1 VIGRVWSW
9 IRRHRDE
16 EQGAVLIFTAI
27 AMVAVLGAGAM
38 GVDVGFTVY
47 GSREAQAMADTAAA
61 DIIQYINNAD
71 QETSNPGV
79 QSYLNTKLS
88 GVLQDNNSNANLTVT
103 PMLYSGGVYTV
114 PAGGCK
120 LPVPT
125 PPTYPAC
132 NAVAVQATQAVPQP
146 FWGGFNNLAGK
157 SGSGLPPTG
166 SGSSGC
172 GLTTVTGCGIG
183 CNGMSTPCFD
193 CPVGGCATCPT
204 TSCYTWLPQSTF
216 SIGTYLASFDSQQ
229 VALLNDIFGNSLGT
243 VGVTAVGY
251 EGLANTDV
259 TLNQLIT
266 ASGGL
271 LTTDNVL
278 TASYSAAQWQAIW
291 LAAVENQEGSLNC
304 GAAPTPLQCNAAT
317 ALGPSEMTL
326 TSSSTTNVALCALV
340 VVNGENCSVAGADA
354 AANQPEITYSGLDAS
369 LNVLQMLT
377 TEAELANGSS
387 AVNVTSGLQISGVT
401 GTLTTDV
408 VGPAQIATGPVGSI
422 TSPATGCPP
431 SSGTATCAETAQVS
445 ADLSLSILGVVGT
458 VDIPLSAADGIATL
472 TTMTCANTVNGAITS
487 TKITSETT
495 TATAAV
501 TLAGAAVATLTLSG
515 ASASAQSY
523 TASVVP
529 PTASTAS
536 AGTNPRQVGT
546 DDPTPTI
553 SGPTGLYTG
562 LLSTLL
568 GTWTPPL
575 NTWTPGPLSDAIGP
589 LLQAAGVTV
598 GGADVADLGTDC
610 DAIEIGS

>member
-1 VIGRVWSW
+1 MIRRVWSW

-38 GVDVGFTVY
+38 GVDVGFSVY

-71 QETSNPGV
+71 QETSNAGV

-243 VGVTAVGY
+243 VDVTAVGY
-251 EGLANTDV
+251 EGLANTSV

-271 LTTDNVL
+271 LTPDNVM
-278 TASYSAAQWQAIW
+278 TASYSAAQWQSIW
-291 LAAVENQEGSLNC
+291 LDAVENQEADVNC
-304 GAAPTPLQCNAAT
+304 SATPTPLQCNAAA
-317 ALGPSEMTL
+317 ALGPGEMTL
-326 TSSSTTNVALCALV
+326 TSSSTTNVVLCDLV
-340 VVNGENCSVAGADA
+340 WINGSTCAIENADQLA
-354 AANQPEITYSGLDAS
+354 SEPEITYSGLDAS

-377 TEAELANGSS
+377 TEAEVANGTN
-387 AVNVTSGLQISGVT
+387 AVNVTSGLQMSGIT
-401 GTLTTDV
+401 GTLTTEV
-408 VGPAQIATGPVGSI
+408 VQPAQVATGPVGSV

-431 SSGTATCAETAQVS
+431 SSGTATCAETAQVY
-445 ADLSLSILGVVGT
+445 ADLSLSIGGIGT
-458 VDIPLSAADGIATL
+458 VNIPLSAADGTATL

-495 TATAAV
+495 TATATV
-501 TLAGAAVATLTLSG
+501 TLAGNAVATLTLSG
-515 ASASAQSY
+515 ASAAAQSY

-529 PTASTAS
+529 PTASTVS

-546 DDPTPTI
+546 DDPLPTFTNEVGLWSLI
-553 SGPTGLYTG
+553 SADMTGIVG
-562 LLSTLL
+562 
-568 GTWTPPL
+568 
-575 NTWTPGPLSDAIGP
+575 DAIGP

>member
-1 VIGRVWSW
+1 VIRRVWSW

-27 AMVAVLGAGAM
+27 AMIAVLGAGAM
-38 GVDVGFTVY
+38 GVDVGFSVY
-47 GSREAQAMADTAAA
+47 GSREAQAIADTAAA

-71 QETSNPGV
+71 QLKTNPGV
-79 QSYLNTKLS
+79 QQYLNNELN
-88 GVLQDNNSNANLTVT
+88 GVLEDNGSNANLTVT
-103 PMLYSGGVYTV
+103 PMLYSGGSYTV
-114 PAGGCK
+114 PNGGCK

-146 FWGGFNNLAGK
+146 FWGGFNTLAGK

-166 SGSSGC
+166 TGSSGC
-172 GLTTVTGCGIG
+172 GQTTVTGCGIG
-183 CNGMSTPCFD
+183 CNGMTTPCFD
-193 CPVGGCATCPT
+193 CPVGGCTTCPT
-204 TSCYTWLPQSTF
+204 TSCYTWSPQSTF
-216 SIGTYLASFDSQQ
+216 SIGSFLASFDSQQ
-229 VALLNDIFGNSLGT
+229 VDLLNDIFGNSLGT
-243 VGVTAVGY
+243 VDVTAVGY
-251 EGLANTDV
+251 EGLANTSV

-271 LTTDNVL
+271 LSTDNLL

-291 LAAVENQEGSLNC
+291 LAAVENQEGDLNC
-304 GAAPTPLQCNAAT
+304 GATPTPLQCNAAT

-340 VVNGENCSVAGADA
+340 LVNGENCSVAAADA
-354 AANQPEITYSGLDAS
+354 AADQPEITYSGLDAS

-387 AVNVTSGLQISGVT
+387 AVNVTSGLQMSGIT

-408 VGPAQIATGPVGSI
+408 VQPAQVATGPVGSI

-445 ADLSLSILGVVGT
+445 ADLSLAIAGLGT
-458 VDIPLSAADGIATL
+458 VNIPLSAAEGIATL
-472 TTMTCANTVNGAITS
+472 TTMTCANTVTGAITS
-487 TKITSETT
+487 TKITAETT

-501 TLAGAAVATLTLSG
+501 TYAGNAVATLTFTG
-515 ASASAQSY
+515 APIAAESY
-523 TASVVP
+523 TAGVVP

-536 AGTNPRQVGT
+536 ADTNPIQIGT
-546 DDPTPTI
+546 DDPQPSFSNEVGLWSSI
-553 SGPTGLYTG
+553 SGTMT
-562 LLSTLL
+562 TVVA
-568 GTWTPPL
+568 
-575 NTWTPGPLSDAIGP
+575 DAIGP

>member
-38 GVDVGFTVY
+38 GVDVGFSVY

-71 QETSNPGV
+71 QETSNAGV

-243 VGVTAVGY
+243 VDVTAVGY
-251 EGLANTDV
+251 EGLANTSV

-271 LTTDNVL
+271 LTPDNVM
-278 TASYSAAQWQAIW
+278 TASYSAAQWQSIW
-291 LAAVENQEGSLNC
+291 LDAVENQEADVNC
-304 GAAPTPLQCNAAT
+304 SATPTPLQCNAAA
-317 ALGPSEMTL
+317 ALGPGEMTL
-326 TSSSTTNVALCALV
+326 TSSSTTNVALCDLV
-340 VVNGENCSVAGADA
+340 WINGSTCAIENADQLA
-354 AANQPEITYSGLDAS
+354 SEPEITYSGLDAS

-377 TEAELANGSS
+377 TEAEVANGTN
-387 AVNVTSGLQISGVT
+387 AVNVTSGLQMSGIT
-401 GTLTTDV
+401 GTLTTEV
-408 VGPAQIATGPVGSI
+408 VQPAQVATGPVGSV

-431 SSGTATCAETAQVS
+431 SSGTATCAETAQVY
-445 ADLSLSILGVVGT
+445 ADLSLSIGGIGT
-458 VDIPLSAADGIATL
+458 VNIPLSAADGTATL

-495 TATAAV
+495 TATATV
-501 TLAGAAVATLTLSG
+501 TLAGNAVATLTLSG
-515 ASASAQSY
+515 ASAAAQSY

-529 PTASTAS
+529 PTASTVS

-546 DDPTPTI
+546 DDPLPTFTNEVGLWSLI
-553 SGPTGLYTG
+553 SADMTGIVG
-562 LLSTLL
+562 
-568 GTWTPPL
+568 
-575 NTWTPGPLSDAIGP
+575 DAIGP

>member
-1 VIGRVWSW
+1 VIRRVWSW

-38 GVDVGFTVY
+38 GVDVGFSVY

-71 QETSNPGV
+71 QETSNAGV

-243 VGVTAVGY
+243 VDVTAVGY
-251 EGLANTDV
+251 EGLANTSV

-271 LTTDNVL
+271 LTPDNVM
-278 TASYSAAQWQAIW
+278 TASYSAAQWQSIW
-291 LAAVENQEGSLNC
+291 LDAVENQEADVNC
-304 GAAPTPLQCNAAT
+304 SATPTPLQCNAAA
-317 ALGPSEMTL
+317 ALGPGEMTL
-326 TSSSTTNVALCALV
+326 TSSSTTNVALCDLV
-340 VVNGENCSVAGADA
+340 WINGSTCAIENADQLA
-354 AANQPEITYSGLDAS
+354 SEPEITYSGLDAS

-377 TEAELANGSS
+377 TEAEVANGTN
-387 AVNVTSGLQISGVT
+387 AVNVTSGLQMSGIT
-401 GTLTTDV
+401 GTLTTEV
-408 VGPAQIATGPVGSI
+408 VQPAQVATGPVGSV

-431 SSGTATCAETAQVS
+431 SSGTATCAETAQVY
-445 ADLSLSILGVVGT
+445 ADLSLSIGGIGT
-458 VDIPLSAADGIATL
+458 VNIPLSAADGTATL

-495 TATAAV
+495 TATATV
-501 TLAGAAVATLTLSG
+501 TLAGNAVATLTLSG
-515 ASASAQSY
+515 ASAAAQSY

-529 PTASTAS
+529 PTASTVS

-546 DDPTPTI
+546 DDPLPTFSNEVGLWSLI
-553 SGPTGLYTG
+553 SADMTGIVG
-562 LLSTLL
+562 
-568 GTWTPPL
+568 
-575 NTWTPGPLSDAIGP
+575 DAIGP

>member
-1 VIGRVWSW
+1 VIRRVWSW

-38 GVDVGFTVY
+38 GVDVGFSVY

-71 QETSNPGV
+71 QETSNAGV

-243 VGVTAVGY
+243 VDVTAVGY
-251 EGLANTDV
+251 EGLANTSV

-271 LTTDNVL
+271 LTPDNVM
-278 TASYSAAQWQAIW
+278 TASYSAAQWQSIW
-291 LAAVENQEGSLNC
+291 LDAVENQEADVNC
-304 GAAPTPLQCNAAT
+304 SATPTPLQCNAAA
-317 ALGPSEMTL
+317 ALGPGEMTL
-326 TSSSTTNVALCALV
+326 TSSSTTNVALCDLV
-340 VVNGENCSVAGADA
+340 WINGSTCAIENADQLA
-354 AANQPEITYSGLDAS
+354 SEPEITYSGLDAS

-377 TEAELANGSS
+377 TEAEVANGTN
-387 AVNVTSGLQISGVT
+387 AVNVTSGLQMSGIT
-401 GTLTTDV
+401 GTLTTEV
-408 VGPAQIATGPVGSI
+408 VQPAQVATGPVGSV

-431 SSGTATCAETAQVS
+431 SSGTATCAETAQVY
-445 ADLSLSILGVVGT
+445 ADLSLSIGGIGT
-458 VDIPLSAADGIATL
+458 VNIPLSAADGTATL

-495 TATAAV
+495 TATATV
-501 TLAGAAVATLTLSG
+501 TLAGNAVATLTLSG
-515 ASASAQSY
+515 ASAAAQSY

-529 PTASTAS
+529 PTASTVS

-546 DDPTPTI
+546 DDPLPTFTNEVGLWSLI
-553 SGPTGLYTG
+553 SADMTGIVG
-562 LLSTLL
+562 
-568 GTWTPPL
+568 
-575 NTWTPGPLSDAIGP
+575 DAIGP

>member
-1 VIGRVWSW
+1 MIRRVWSW
-9 IRRHRDE
+9 IRRHREE

-38 GVDVGFTVY
+38 GVDVGFSVY

-71 QETSNPGV
+71 QETSNAGV

-146 FWGGFNNLAGK
+146 FWGGFNSLAGK

-243 VGVTAVGY
+243 VDVTAVGY
-251 EGLANTDV
+251 EGLANTSV

-271 LTTDNVL
+271 LTPDNVM
-278 TASYSAAQWQAIW
+278 TASYSAAQWQSIW
-291 LAAVENQEGSLNC
+291 LDAVENQEADVNC
-304 GAAPTPLQCNAAT
+304 SATPTPLQCNAAA
-317 ALGPSEMTL
+317 ALGPGEMTL
-326 TSSSTTNVALCALV
+326 TSSSTTNVALCDLV
-340 VVNGENCSVAGADA
+340 WINGSTCAIENADQLA
-354 AANQPEITYSGLDAS
+354 SEPEITYSGLDAS

-377 TEAELANGSS
+377 TEAEVANGTN
-387 AVNVTSGLQISGVT
+387 AVNVTSGLQMSGIT
-401 GTLTTDV
+401 GTLTTEV
-408 VGPAQIATGPVGSI
+408 VQPAQVATGPVGSV

-431 SSGTATCAETAQVS
+431 SSGTATCAETAQVY
-445 ADLSLSILGVVGT
+445 ADLSLSIGGIGT
-458 VDIPLSAADGIATL
+458 VNIPLSAADGIATL

-495 TATAAV
+495 TATATV
-501 TLAGAAVATLTLSG
+501 TLAGNAVATLTLSG
-515 ASASAQSY
+515 ASAAAQSY

-529 PTASTAS
+529 PTASTVS

-546 DDPTPTI
+546 DDPLPTFSNEVGLWSLI
-553 SGPTGLYTG
+553 SADMTGIVG
-562 LLSTLL
+562 
-568 GTWTPPL
+568 
-575 NTWTPGPLSDAIGP
+575 DAIGP